1 MSMHAT
7 VHLPMDGCGT
17 WPPDPLPRAC
27 PPYPPCPPPYL
38 RRDPVDHCKLLVLGH
53 APACD
58 HAVVKEENICMLY
71 RGTISIG
78 YIIICSL
85 NICLMIL
92 YVILSSFA
100 GYLPGACFLSCACMA
115 EHPRCCHVM
124 RGASGPRPTLGFGK
138 GGGGVGGGP
147 SEQLRSDAMQQRTM
161 SGKGVGGVTD
171 SRRIRFRNY
180 VRVRKVAQ
188 SPTPLETL
196 RTHRIVSHCSKSLAA
211 RASPVSELSPRVGGP
226 TAVIT
231 RPLLLMRHRTRGIE
245 VMPLMRN
252 IAIFAAANEDHSSSP
267 PSRPQAPISC
277 GSTFWT
283 HVQICSC
290 RSKSK
295 SFDIMG

>member
-1 MSMHAT
+1 MRYDRSFTIQSQSIHRVHHHIMSMHAT

-38 RRDPVDHCKLLVLGH
+38 RRDPVDHCQLLVLGH

-211 RASPVSELSPRVGGP
+211 RASSRVGTLSPCRWPNRRDYASAPADAASNAGD
-226 TAVIT
+226 
-231 RPLLLMRHRTRGIE
+231 RGH
-245 VMPLMRN
+245 
-252 IAIFAAANEDHSSSP
+252 AINAQYSDFRGRE
-267 PSRPQAPISC
+267 
-277 GSTFWT
+277 
-283 HVQICSC
+283 
-290 RSKSK
+290 
-295 SFDIMG
+295 